1 MHDNVIAERIICP
14 PPSPCPPLIFKKSIF
29 LLVWTLYDS
38 FLKKKFPIF
47 CMNGLLI
54 GRFQP
59 FHLGHL
65 EALQFALSKVDKL
78 WVGLGSSNKP
88 IEKNNP
94 FSAEERKQMIL
105 SSIDDSMKNKI
116 TIYFIPDVDNH
127 VKWIEKIDTI
137 VPNFDIIFSNDPLT
151 DHLYSKR
158 TVQVIS
164 IPFLKRDQLSGT
176 RIRDLIKSDQKWD
189 DLVPSETKIFLE
201 NLDVQNRLEIL

>member
-1 MHDNVIAERIICP
+1 
-14 PPSPCPPLIFKKSIF
+14 
-29 LLVWTLYDS
+29 
-38 FLKKKFPIF
+38 
-47 CMNGLLI
+47 MNGLLI

-78 WVGLGSSNKP
+78 WVGLGSSNKS
-88 IEKNNP
+88 IEKSNP
-94 FSAEERKQMIL
+94 FSAEERKEMIL

-137 VPNFDIIFSNDPLT
+137 VPKFDIVFSNDPLT

-164 IPFLKRDQLSGT
+164 IPFLNRDTLSGT
-176 RIRDLIKSDQKWD
+176 NIRNLIINDQKWENF
-189 DLVPSETKIFLE
+189 VPEGTKNFLINFGVKAHLK
-201 NLDVQNRLEIL
+201 NL

>member
-1 MHDNVIAERIICP
+1 
-14 PPSPCPPLIFKKSIF
+14 
-29 LLVWTLYDS
+29 
-38 FLKKKFPIF
+38 
-47 CMNGLLI
+47 MNGLLI

-78 WVGLGSSNKP
+78 WLGLGSSNKP
-88 IEKNNP
+88 IERNNP

-137 VPNFDIIFSNDPLT
+137 VPKFDIVFSNDPLT

-164 IPFLKRDQLSGT
+164 IPFLNRDTLSGT
-176 RIRDLIKSDQKWD
+176 NIRNLIISDQKWD
-189 DLVPSETKIFLE
+189 DLVPSGTKLILE
-201 NLDVQNRLEIL
+201 NLDLKNRLKIL

>member
-1 MHDNVIAERIICP
+1 
-14 PPSPCPPLIFKKSIF
+14 
-29 LLVWTLYDS
+29 
-38 FLKKKFPIF
+38 
-47 CMNGLLI
+47 MNGLLI

-78 WVGLGSSNKP
+78 WLGLGSSNKP
-88 IEKNNP
+88 IEQNNP
-94 FSAEERKQMIL
+94 FSAEERKKMIL

-116 TIYFIPDVDNH
+116 TIYFIPDLDNH

-137 VPNFDIIFSNDPLT
+137 VPTFDIVFSNDPLT

-158 TVQVIS
+158 SVQVMT

-189 DLVPSETKIFLE
+189 DLVPSGTKLILE
-201 NLDVQNRLEIL
+201 NLNAQSRLKIL

>member
-1 MHDNVIAERIICP
+1 
-14 PPSPCPPLIFKKSIF
+14 
-29 LLVWTLYDS
+29 
-38 FLKKKFPIF
+38 
-47 CMNGLLI
+47 MNGLLI

-78 WVGLGSSNKP
+78 WLGLGSSNKP
-88 IEKNNP
+88 IEKSNP
-94 FSAEERKQMIL
+94 FSAEERKKMIL

-137 VPNFDIIFSNDPLT
+137 VPTFDIIFSNDPLT

-158 TVQVIS
+158 TVKVIP

-176 RIRDLIKSDQKWD
+176 RIRDLIKSDEKWD
-189 DLVPSETKIFLE
+189 NLVPSGTKHFLE
-201 NLDVQNRLEIL
+201 NLDAKNRLKIL